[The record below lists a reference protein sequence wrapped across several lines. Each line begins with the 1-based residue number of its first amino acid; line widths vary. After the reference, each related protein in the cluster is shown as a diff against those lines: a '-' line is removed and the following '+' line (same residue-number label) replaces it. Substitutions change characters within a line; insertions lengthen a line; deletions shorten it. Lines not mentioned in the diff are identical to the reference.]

1 MGYGRG
7 RTEGRLF
14 TRNFVFATLA
24 NFSNALGM
32 QMLVATLPVYVVS
45 MGGSRFDAGAV
56 SGALALVALAFRPL
70 AGWITDSWS
79 RRPVVLTGTSCYGI
93 ASIIYLFS
101 GSIAHLLLGRFVHG
115 FGLSCYT
122 TASNAFIADIAPLK
136 RLAES
141 IGLFSAAQALGLVIG
156 PAVGFMIIEW
166 SGFQA
171 LFYFTGG
178 LAFTAFAIL
187 TFTRER
193 RRMGDAQRRPWS
205 LRTGIVAGEA
215 LPAAW
220 MALCMGT
227 GFGAVQAFIAIF
239 SQPRGVRNPG
249 LYFMFMA
256 FALLVAR
263 TFAGRLADRY
273 GRPAAI
279 IPGVA
284 VMAAALIMLP
294 AAEGLTSFIV
304 SASLLGLGFGTA
316 QPATMA
322 LLMDRV
328 RPERRGIATSTY
340 FTGFDL
346 GIAIGSI
353 LFGAMVQQ
361 WGFSPVWVF
370 SALFTLLG
378 LAGLLAP
385 NNTGSS

>member
-1 MGYGRG
+1 MEGPVGSGRG

-205 LRTGIVAGEA
+205 LRTGIVRGKHCLLPGWRSVWGRGLGQSRHSSRYSHSRGESGIPVCISCLWPLHCWSPGLLPGA
-215 LPAAW
+215 LPIV
-220 MALCMGT
+220 T
-227 GFGAVQAFIAIF
+227 
-239 SQPRGVRNPG
+239 
-249 LYFMFMA
+249 
-256 FALLVAR
+256 
-263 TFAGRLADRY
+263 AGPPPSYREWRSWLQR
-273 GRPAAI
+273 
-279 IPGVA
+279 
-284 VMAAALIMLP
+284 
-294 AAEGLTSFIV
+294 
-304 SASLLGLGFGTA
+304 
-316 QPATMA
+316 
-322 LLMDRV
+322 
-328 RPERRGIATSTY
+328 
-340 FTGFDL
+340 
-346 GIAIGSI
+346 
-353 LFGAMVQQ
+353 
-361 WGFSPVWVF
+361 
-370 SALFTLLG
+370 
-378 LAGLLAP
+378 
-385 NNTGSS
+385 